1 MHRLA
6 VSLMVVFALLQGAV
20 GASVA
25 VATERDGNTLTVKRD
40 ARYRPSRHPDRIVL
54 LPGADASREVAIN
67 WRTQASVTQSVLQ
80 WTRALDTPGLHLSAT
95 TATGVSETLKTANGV
110 GRHHSVRLTGLAP
123 DTLYAYRVRGEG
135 TWSEWFQFRTA
146 PDGPKPFSFLYF
158 GDAQNSIRSHFSRV
172 IREGFRDEPG
182 ISLLLHAGDLVNQR
196 AGNHDDEWGEWFEAG
211 GFLHGMV
218 QTIPVVGNHEYVT
231 RKDRTGSERR
241 MLGPHWARQFSPPRN
256 GPAGL
261 EDTAYFVRHADALF
275 VVLDSMRALDEPD
288 AAALQ
293 ARWLDE
299 VLAREKAPWVIVSH
313 HHPLFS
319 VAAGRDNP
327 SLREQ
332 WLPVYERHGVD
343 LVLQGHDHAYG
354 RGRNVAEGKAVARRE
369 GGPVFVVSVA
379 GPKQYIADA
388 RARAALGVVGEDM
401 QLYQIVQIDGE
412 RLKFRSKTVTGRVY
426 DAFDI
431 LHPAGQPKRLVE
443 VTPVEA
449 KDARC
454 RNPSR
459 PKPDRCWDGDELTD

>member
-1 MHRLA
+1 
-6 VSLMVVFALLQGAV
+6 
-20 GASVA
+20 
-25 VATERDGNTLTVKRD
+25 
-40 ARYRPSRHPDRIVL
+40 
-54 LPGADASREVAIN
+54 
-67 WRTQASVTQSVLQ
+67 
-80 WTRALDTPGLHLSAT
+80 
-95 TATGVSETLKTANGV
+95 
-110 GRHHSVRLTGLAP
+110 
-123 DTLYAYRVRGEG
+123 
-135 TWSEWFQFRTA
+135 
-146 PDGPKPFSFLYF
+146 
-158 GDAQNSIRSHFSRV
+158 
-172 IREGFRDEPG
+172 
-182 ISLLLHAGDLVNQR
+182 
-196 AGNHDDEWGEWFEAG
+196 
-211 GFLHGMV
+211 
-218 QTIPVVGNHEYVT
+218 
-231 RKDRTGSERR
+231 
-241 MLGPHWARQFSPPRN
+241 
-256 GPAGL
+256 
-261 EDTAYFVRHADALF
+261 
-275 VVLDSMRALDEPD
+275 MRALDEPD

-299 VLAREKAPWVIVSH
+299 VLAREKARWVIVSH

-388 RARAALGVVGEDM
+388 RARAALEVVGEDM